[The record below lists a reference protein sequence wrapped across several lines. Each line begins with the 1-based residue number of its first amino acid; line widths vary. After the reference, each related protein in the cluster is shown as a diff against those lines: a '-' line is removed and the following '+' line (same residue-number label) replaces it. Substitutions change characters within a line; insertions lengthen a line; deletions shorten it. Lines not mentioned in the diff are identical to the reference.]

1 MQKPAPIALFVY
13 KRLQHT
19 QKVIESLL
27 SNETAK
33 DSILFIF
40 SDSAKTEIDR
50 EHVKKVREYIKNIS
64 GFKKLEIIYRDKN
77 LGLAESIISG
87 VTEVIETH
95 GNVVVLEDDLVLSP
109 YFLEYVNKGL
119 EMYENVEEVISIHG
133 YIYPLK
139 KTLPETFFLKGADC
153 WGWATWKRGWY
164 LFEQNAQK
172 LITEICER
180 NLENEFDLNGAV
192 KNVKM
197 LKKQLKGENDSWAIR
212 WHASAFLK
220 NKYTLYPGRSLVQN
234 IGMGKQSTHTKK
246 TNVYDVELSPNPI
259 NVEKIEVMENEIVKE
274 EIEKYFKS
282 IKKSYLHK
290 LIYALKS
297 ISF

>member
-1 MQKPAPIALFVY
+1 
-13 KRLQHT
+13 
-19 QKVIESLL
+19 
-27 SNETAK
+27 
-33 DSILFIF
+33 
-40 SDSAKTEIDR
+40 
-50 EHVKKVREYIKNIS
+50 
-64 GFKKLEIIYRDKN
+64 
-77 LGLAESIISG
+77 
-87 VTEVIETH
+87 
-95 GNVVVLEDDLVLSP
+95 
-109 YFLEYVNKGL
+109 
-119 EMYENVEEVISIHG
+119 
-133 YIYPLK
+133 
-139 KTLPETFFLKGADC
+139 
-153 WGWATWKRGWY
+153 
-164 LFEQNAQK
+164 
-172 LITEICER
+172 
-180 NLENEFDLNGAV
+180 
-192 KNVKM
+192 M